1 MLLSQKLSYEKNSF
15 ERIELFLSNQ
25 VFCYIFNVA
34 INSVVCFPMLWKES
48 LRSPT
53 ERLYFLIVWPE
64 FWSLASKC
72 IYEREVPPSEPK
84 SILTPIYFLSSLL
97 GEEWML
103 VIIETQ
109 RGFDEDD

>member
-34 INSVVCFPMLWKES
+34 INSVVCFPMLRKES

-53 ERLYFLIVWPE
+53 ERLYFFNCLTRILKP
-64 FWSLASKC
+64 C
-72 IYEREVPPSEPK
+72 IKMHLREGSA
-84 SILTPIYFLSSLL
+84 PIGAKIYTNANLLSQFTVGRTVNFSYY
-97 GEEWML
+97 
-103 VIIETQ
+103 
-109 RGFDEDD
+109 